1 MIETNGLSNARPQQ
15 LHKFHIIS
23 VQQKLEVIFV
33 YRCRFFYN
41 NIAGAYNYIYF
52 DNAIRRL
59 VKS

>member
-52 DNAIRRL
+52 
-59 VKS
+59 